1 MCFLYLYVLIK
12 NCRGQEPVEGKR
24 KWKRKCVLHSTLSN
38 FLLPDRESCR
48 GMGRRQP
55 KKLGAGV
62 GAYLAGLL
70 HVFCIY
76 NVISVVH
83 QKIGLLIKL
92 FVVVVWKKST
102 GKLQMKRIGFSDK
115 RSHWIKEWA
124 ETNIVHLTI
133 VSQAYKWKTL
143 KIVHC

>member
-1 MCFLYLYVLIK
+1 MCFLYLYILIK
-12 NCRGQEPVEGKR
+12 IVEGKW
-24 KWKRKCVLHSTLSN
+24 KWKRKCVLHSSLSN
-38 FLLPDRESCR
+38 FLLADRESCR

-55 KKLGAGV
+55 KKLGAGI

-83 QKIGLLIKL
+83 QKISLIIKL
-92 FVVVVWKKST
+92 FVVVAWNKST
-102 GKLQMKRIGFSDK
+102 GKLQMKRMGFSDK
-115 RSHWIKEWA
+115 MSHQIKEWA
-124 ETNIVHLTI
+124 ETNIVHWTI
-133 VSQAYKWKTL
+133 VCQAYKWKML